1 MSLPV
6 PNLDDRSWKQIVD
19 EAVRLIPRYCPEWTN
34 HNSSDPGV
42 TLLELYAWMT
52 EMVLYRLNKVPEKN
66 FLTFLDLIGVRLKPP
81 EPARAVLELSPSE
94 GAEGELTVRKGTQV
108 ATLQAAGGDPVTFE
122 TLRDITLLPL
132 HVVRAVSSHRATV
145 ADHTEAL
152 ASGGAHEPLFAGV
165 QEVERFL
172 YLGDDRL
179 NAFNEEAA
187 VDLFFEAMPGSS
199 GPRVP
204 TVTEWQYFD
213 GKRWRDMTV
222 NRAESDSRRLSF
234 GSHPGIEKQEINGV
248 ETYWIRGKLAE
259 PLKDPAAVQLDSVSL
274 RVEILGE
281 GMAPET
287 AFVNIG
293 NYIFLPVDQG
303 KSFHPFGEE
312 PKFDCAL
319 YLGHKELFSAPEAR
333 IRIEAQLVEPSVVPT
348 PEGSPDLVV
357 QWEYWNGRKWGELG
371 RTSPM
376 GVSGPQGQLN
386 FLDSTAAFTRNGAVS
401 FDRPTDMVE
410 NEVGGQRS
418 FWIRARI
425 NAGNYGA
432 PGSYELIGANWV
444 FKEDRPLRP
453 PCLKSLVFKYVRE
466 PKPVARCVSFNDFQY
481 RDHTDDLNT
490 PYVYFQPFLP
500 DQDETPAFYLGFDG
514 KFPQRNISLYF
525 ELDDSGEGGKG
536 EQLGGAAPGE
546 AEGEGIQK
554 GPRVVWE
561 AWDGG
566 RWADLLPQDRT
577 YGFTRSGYVSFS
589 PPRNHEK
596 RSVFDTEGFWLRA
609 RLESGS
615 YDLPPVLMA
624 ALLNAV
630 DALNGVT
637 VEEVL
642 GSSDGSLDQS
652 FKMANAPILS
662 GTQLWVLEPDAPTA
676 ADRKAIELE
685 EGPDAVRPDEDG
697 AGTWVRWH
705 EVENLFD
712 SLPGSRHYLCDPIQA
727 EVSFGDGRKGWVP
740 PAGRDSIK
748 CQYRIG
754 GGAAGNVGANTLT
767 VLKQSIAFVGG
778 VTNPFAARGG
788 ADAETIEEAKRRGTY
803 AIKNRDRA
811 ITAEDY
817 ESLALAASRRVARA
831 KCVQSSDGSISL
843 LLVPKAERENGDARA
858 VPSRDLIDRVAAYI
872 DQRRLITARVNVG
885 KPRLVPLS
893 LELTISLKPGATAD
907 RVKADVKEKV
917 KRLVNPLH
925 GGPKADGW
933 PFGRAVGKADLYPV
947 VEGVEGVDRITDL
960 TIIDESRRLR
970 VEMLKLADDELPQLI
985 SVEIYDRG

>member
-34 HNSSDPGV
+34 HNASDPGV

-81 EPARAVLELSPSE
+81 EPARVVLELTPSS
-94 GAEGELTVRKGTQV
+94 GVEGELLVKKGTQV
-108 ATLQAAGGDPVTFE
+108 ATLQGAGGEPVTFE
-122 TLRDITLLPL
+122 TLKDVTLLPV
-132 HVVRAVSSHRATV
+132 HVVRAASSHRATV

-152 ASGGAHEPLFAGV
+152 ASGEAREPLFAGLL
-165 QEVERFL
+165 EVERFL

-199 GPRVP
+199 GPRIP
-204 TVTEWQYFD
+204 TITEWQYFD

-222 NRAESDSRRLSF
+222 NRAESDTRRLSF
-234 GSHPGIEKQEINGV
+234 GSHPGIEKQIVNNV
-248 ETYWIRGKLAE
+248 ETYWVRGKLAE

-281 GMAPET
+281 GMPPEN

-312 PKFDCAL
+312 PKFDCGL
-319 YLGHKELFSAPEAR
+319 YLGHKELFAAPEAR
-333 IRIEAQLVEPSVVPT
+333 IRLEAQLVEPSVVPT

-357 QWEYWNGRKWGELG
+357 HFEYWNGRKWAELG

-376 GVSGPQGQLN
+376 GVLGAQGQFN
-386 FLDSTAAFTRNGAVS
+386 FLDSSGAFTRNGAVS
-401 FDRPTDMVE
+401 FDRPSDMVE
-410 NEVGGQRS
+410 VEVGGQKN

-432 PGSYELIGANWV
+432 PGSYELVGQNWV

-466 PKPVARCVSFNDFQY
+466 PKPIAHCMSYNDFQY

-490 PYVYFQPFLP
+490 PYVFFQPFLP
-500 DQDETPAFYLGFDG
+500 DQDESPAFYLGFDA
-514 KFPQRNISLYF
+514 KLPQRTVQLYF
-525 ELDDSGEGGKG
+525 ELDDTAAGGG
-536 EQLGGAAPGE
+536 EQLGGPAPGA
-546 AEGEGIQK
+546 AEEDVAQK

-561 AWDGG
+561 YWDGG
-566 RWADLLPQDRT
+566 RWADLLPEDRT
-577 YGFTRSGYVSFS
+577 YGFTRSGYLTFAG
-589 PPRNHEK
+589 PRNLEK
-596 RSVFDTEGFWLRA
+596 RSVFDIEAHWLRA

-615 YDLPPVLMA
+615 YDLPPLLRAVLV
-624 ALLNAV
+624 NAV

-637 VEEVL
+637 VVEVL
-642 GSSDGSLDQS
+642 GSSDGSIDQS
-652 FKMANAPILS
+652 LKTANAPILA
-662 GTQLWVLEPDAPTA
+662 GPQLWVLEPDAPTA
-676 ADRKAIELE
+676 SDRKVILQE
-685 EGPDAVRPDEDG
+685 EGPDAIRTDDDG
-697 AGTWVRWH
+697 GGTWVRWH
-705 EVENLFD
+705 EVENFFD
-712 SLPGSRHYLCDPIQA
+712 SHPSSRHYLCDPIKG
-727 EVSFGDGRKGWVP
+727 EVTFGDGRKGWVP
-740 PAGRDSIK
+740 PTGRDSIK
-748 CQYRIG
+748 CEYRIG
-754 GGAAGNVGANTLT
+754 GGVAGNVGAHTLT
-767 VLKQSIAFVGG
+767 VLKQSIAFVQA
-778 VTNPFAARGG
+778 VDNPFPAQGG
-788 ADAETIEEAKRRGTY
+788 ADAETLEEAKRRGTY

-831 KCVQSSDGSISL
+831 KCVQASDGSISL
-843 LLVPKAERENGDARA
+843 LLVPKAERENGDGRA
-858 VPSRDLIDRVAAYI
+858 VPSRDLIDRVASYI
-872 DQRRLITARVNVG
+872 DKRRLITARVNVG
-885 KPRLVPLS
+885 KPKLVPVS

-917 KRLVNPLH
+917 KRLLNPLH
-925 GGPKADGW
+925 GGSKGEGW

-947 VEGVEGVDRITDL
+947 VEGVDGVDRITDL
-960 TIIDESRRLR
+960 VIIDESRRLR
-970 VEMLKLADDELPQLI
+970 VEMLKLSDDELPQLI
-985 SVEIYDRG
+985 GVEIYDRG

>member
-34 HNSSDPGV
+34 HNSSDPGI

-52 EMVLYRLNKVPEKN
+52 EMVIYRLNKVPEKN

-81 EPARAVLELSPSE
+81 EPARVVLELTPSA
-94 GAEGELTVRKGTQV
+94 GVEGELMVKKGTQV
-108 ATLQAAGGDPVTFE
+108 ATLQAGGADPVTFE
-122 TLRDITLLPL
+122 TLRDLTLLPV

-145 ADHTEAL
+145 ADHTQAL
-152 ASGGAHEPLFAGV
+152 AEGGAREALFAGV

-222 NRAESDSRRLSF
+222 NRAESDARRLSF
-234 GSHPGIEKQEINGV
+234 GSHPGIEKQIVNGV
-248 ETYWIRGKLAE
+248 ETYWVRGKLAE
-259 PLKDPAAVQLDSVSL
+259 ALKDPAAVQLDSVSL

-281 GMAPET
+281 GMAPEN

-319 YLGHKELFSAPEAR
+319 YLGHQELFSAPEAR
-333 IRIEAQLVEPSVVPT
+333 IRIESQLVEPSVVPS
-348 PEGSPDLVV
+348 PEGSPDLIVS
-357 QWEYWNGRKWGELG
+357 WEYWNGRKWAELG
-371 RTSPM
+371 KTSPM
-376 GVSGPQGQLN
+376 GVSGVQGQFN
-386 FLDSTAAFTRNGAVS
+386 FLDSSCAFTRSGALS
-401 FDRPTDMVE
+401 FDRPVDMVE
-410 NEVGGQRS
+410 TEVGGQKS
-418 FWIRARI
+418 FWVRARI

-432 PGSYELIGANWV
+432 PGSYELVGQNWV
-444 FKEDRPLRP
+444 FKEDRPLQP

-466 PKPVARCVSFNDFQY
+466 PKPLAHCISFNDFQY

-500 DQDETPAFYLGFDG
+500 DQDETPAFYLGFDA
-514 KFPQRNISLYF
+514 KFPQRTIQLYF
-525 ELDDSGEGGKG
+525 ELDDSAASGS
-536 EQLGGAAPGE
+536 EQLGGPAPGA
-546 AEGEGIQK
+546 AEDDRVQK

-561 AWDGG
+561 AWDGN
-566 RWADLLPQDRT
+566 RWADLLPHDYT
-577 YGFTRSGYVSFS
+577 DGFTRSGYLTFTG
-589 PPRNHEK
+589 PRGFEK
-596 RSVFDTEGFWLRA
+596 RSVFDTEAFWLRA

-615 YDLPPVLMA
+615 YDLPPVLRA
-624 ALLNAV
+624 VLVNAV

-637 VEEVL
+637 VEEVI
-642 GSSDGSLDQS
+642 GSSDGSIDQS
-652 FKMANAPILS
+652 FKLANAPILA
-662 GTQLWVLEPDAPTA
+662 GCHVWVLEPDAPGA
-676 ADRKAIELE
+676 ADHKLIEQE
-685 EGPDAVRPDEDG
+685 EGADAIRPDEDG
-697 AGTWVRWH
+697 DGTWVRWH

-712 SLPGSRHYLCDPIQA
+712 SQPGSRHYLCDPIQG
-727 EVSFGDGRKGWVP
+727 EISFGDGRKGWVP
-740 PAGRDSIK
+740 PTARDSIK
-748 CQYRIG
+748 CEYRVG
-754 GGAAGNVGANTLT
+754 GGVAGNVGANTLT
-767 VLKQSIAFVGG
+767 VLKQSIAFVQG
-778 VTNPFAARGG
+778 VTNPFAAQGG
-788 ADAETIEEAKRRGTY
+788 ADPETIEEAKRRGTY

-817 ESLALAASRRVARA
+817 ESLALSASRRVARA
-831 KCVQSSDGSISL
+831 RCVQASDGSISL

-858 VPSRDLIDRVAAYI
+858 VPSRDLIDRVASYI
-872 DQRRLITARVNVG
+872 DKRRLITARVNVG
-885 KPRLVPLS
+885 KPRLVPVS
-893 LELTISLKPGATAD
+893 LDLTISLKPGATAD

-917 KRLVNPLH
+917 KRLLNPLH
-925 GGPKADGW
+925 GGPKGDGW

-947 VEGVEGVDRITDL
+947 VEGVDGVDRITDL
-960 TIIDESRRLR
+960 IIIDESRRLR

-985 SVEIYDRG
+985 GVEIYDRG

>member
-34 HNSSDPGV
+34 HNVSDPGI

-52 EMVLYRLNKVPEKN
+52 EMVIYRLNKVPEKN
-66 FLTFLDLIGVRLKPP
+66 FLAFLDLLGIRLKPP
-81 EPARAVLELSPSE
+81 EPARVVLELTPSE
-94 GAEGELTVRKGTQV
+94 GAEGELTVPGGTQV
-108 ATLQAAGGDPVTFE
+108 ATLQAAGAEPVTFE
-122 TLRDITLLPL
+122 TLRDLTLLPV
-132 HVVRAVSSHRATV
+132 HVVRAASSHRATV
-145 ADHTEAL
+145 ADHTAAL
-152 ASGGAHEPLFAGV
+152 ASGEGREALFAGV

-179 NAFNEEAA
+179 KAFDEEAA
-187 VDLFFEAMPGSS
+187 IDLFFEAMPGSS

-222 NRAESDSRRLSF
+222 NRAESDARRLSF
-234 GSHPGIEKQEINGV
+234 GSHPGIEKQIVSGV

-259 PLKDPAAVQLDSVSL
+259 PLKDPAAVQLDTISL

-281 GMAPET
+281 GMAPES

-319 YLGHKELFSAPEAR
+319 YLGHGELFSAPEAR
-333 IRIEAQLVEPSVVPT
+333 IRIESQLVEPSVVPS

-357 QWEYWNGRKWGELG
+357 TWEYWNGRKWAEIGK
-371 RTSPM
+371 TSPM
-376 GVSGPQGQLN
+376 GVSGAQGHLN
-386 FLDSTAAFTRNGAVS
+386 FLDSGGAFTRNGSVS
-401 FDRPTDMVE
+401 FDRPDDMAQT
-410 NEVGGQRS
+410 EVGGQKS

-432 PGSYELIGANWV
+432 PGSYEMVGQNWV
-444 FKEDRPLRP
+444 FKEDRPLQP

-466 PKPVARCVSFNDFQY
+466 PKPVARCVSYNDFQY

-500 DQDETPAFYLGFDG
+500 DQDETPAFYLGFDDR
-514 KFPQRNISLYF
+514 FPQRMVQLYF
-525 ELDDSGEGGKG
+525 ELDDAGVAGPGVR
-536 EQLGGAAPGE
+536 LGGPPPGAADDDRV
-546 AEGEGIQK
+546 QK

-561 AWDGG
+561 YWDGS

-577 YGFTRSGYVSFS
+577 EGFTRSGYLAFAG
-589 PPRNHEK
+589 PRNFEK
-596 RSVFDTEGFWLRA
+596 RGVFDTDAFWLRA

-615 YDLPPVLMA
+615 YDLAPVLRA
-624 ALLNAV
+624 VLVNAV

-637 VEEVL
+637 VEEVI
-642 GSSDGSLDQS
+642 GSSDGSIDQG
-652 FKMANAPILS
+652 FALANSPILADC
-662 GTQLWVLEPDAPTA
+662 QVWVLEPDAPTA
-676 ADRKAIELE
+676 ADRKAIEAE
-685 EGPDAVRPDEDG
+685 EGPGSIRPDEDG
-697 AGTWVRWH
+697 GGSWVRWH
-705 EVENLFD
+705 EVENFFESD
-712 SLPGSRHYLCDPIQA
+712 AGSRHYVCDPIKG
-727 EVSFGDGRKGWVP
+727 EISFGDGRKGAVP
-740 PAGRDSIK
+740 PAGRDSVK
-748 CQYRIG
+748 CEYRVG
-754 GGAAGNVGANTLT
+754 GGVAGNVGPRTLT
-767 VLKQSIAFVGG
+767 VLKQSIAFVQS
-778 VTNPFAARGG
+778 VTNPFAAQGG
-788 ADAETIEEAKRRGTY
+788 ADAESLEEAKRRGSG

-817 ESLALAASRRVARA
+817 ESLALSASRRVARA
-831 KCVQSSDGSISL
+831 RCVQASDGSISL
-843 LLVPKAERENGDARA
+843 LLVPKAERENGEARA
-858 VPSRDLIDRVAAYI
+858 VPSRDLIDRVASYI
-872 DQRRLITARVNVG
+872 DKRRLITARVNVG
-885 KPRLVPLS
+885 KPKLVPVS

-907 RVKADVKEKV
+907 RVKADVKERVQK
-917 KRLVNPLH
+917 LLNPLH
-925 GGPKADGW
+925 GGPKGDGW

-947 VEGVEGVDRITDL
+947 VEAVEGVDRITDL
-960 TIIDESRRLR
+960 LIIDESRRLR
-970 VEMLKLADDELPQLI
+970 VEMLKLAEDELPQLI
-985 SVEIYDRG
+985 GAEIYDRG

>member
-34 HNSSDPGV
+34 HNASDPGV
-42 TLLELYAWMT
+42 TMLELYAWMT
-52 EMVLYRLNKVPEKN
+52 EMVIYRLNKVPEKN

-81 EPARAVLELSPSE
+81 EPARAVLEFTPAE
-94 GAEGELTVRKGTQV
+94 GTEGELVVKKGTQV
-108 ATLQAAGGDPVTFE
+108 ATLQAGGGDPVTFE
-122 TLRDITLLPL
+122 TLRDIALLPV
-132 HVVRAVSSHRATV
+132 HVARAASSHRANV
-145 ADHTEAL
+145 ADHTESL
-152 ASGGAHEPLFAGV
+152 ASRDAREALFAGV

-204 TVTEWQYFD
+204 TITEWQYFD

-234 GSHPGIEKQEINGV
+234 GSHPGIEKQLVNGQ
-248 ETYWIRGKLAE
+248 ETFWIRGKLAE
-259 PLKDPAAVQLDSVSL
+259 PLKDPASVQLDSVSL

-281 GMAPET
+281 GMAPEN

-312 PKFDCAL
+312 PKFDCAA
-319 YLGHKELFSAPEAR
+319 YLGHKELFAAPESR
-333 IRIEAQLVEPSVVPT
+333 IRIEAQLVEPSVVPS

-357 QWEYWNGRKWGELG
+357 AFEYWNGRKWAELG
-371 RTSPM
+371 KTSPM
-376 GVSGPQGQLN
+376 GVSGAQGQYN
-386 FLDSTAAFTRNGAVS
+386 FLDSTGAFSRNGAIS
-401 FDRPTDMVE
+401 FDRPADLIET
-410 NEVGGQRS
+410 EVGGVKN

-425 NAGNYGA
+425 NSGNYGA
-432 PGSYELIGANWV
+432 PGSYELQGANWV
-444 FKEDRPLRP
+444 FKEERPLHP
-453 PCLKSLVFKYVRE
+453 PFLKSLVFKYVRE
-466 PKPVARCVSFNDFQY
+466 PKPVAHCMSYNDFQY
-481 RDHTDDLNT
+481 RDHADDLNT

-500 DQDETPAFYLGFDG
+500 DQDESPAFYLGFDA
-514 KFPQRNISLYF
+514 KFPQRTCSVYF
-525 ELDDSGEGGKG
+525 ELDDSAVGGG
-536 EQLGGAAPGE
+536 EQLGGPPPGAAE
-546 AEGEGIQK
+546 EDAAQK

-561 AWDGG
+561 FWDGG
-566 RWADLLPQDRT
+566 RWADLLPQDQT
-577 YGFTRSGYVSFS
+577 FGFTRSGYLTFS
-589 PPRNHEK
+589 GPRNLEK
-596 RSVFDTEGFWLRA
+596 RNVFDSEAFWLRA

-615 YDLPPVLMA
+615 YDLAPVLRA
-624 ALLNAV
+624 VLVNAV

-637 VEEVL
+637 LEEVI
-642 GSSDGSLDQS
+642 GSSDGSIDQS
-652 FKMANAPILS
+652 FELANKPILAGPS
-662 GTQLWVLEPDAPTA
+662 IWVLEPDAPA
-676 ADRKAIELE
+676 PADRKIIEEE
-685 EGPDAVRPDEDG
+685 EGPESIKPDPDG
-697 AGTWVRWH
+697 GGTWVRWH

-712 SLPGSRHYLCDPIQA
+712 SQPGSRHYLCDPIKG

-740 PAGRDSIK
+740 PSGRDSVK
-748 CQYRIG
+748 CEYRVG
-754 GGAAGNVGANTLT
+754 GGVAGNVGGNTLT
-767 VLKQSIAFVGG
+767 VLKQSIAFVQA
-778 VTNPFAARGG
+778 VTNPFSTQGG
-788 ADAETIEEAKRRGTY
+788 ADAETVEEAKRRGTY

-831 KCVQSSDGSISL
+831 KCVQGSDGNISL
-843 LLVPKAERENGDARA
+843 LLVPKAEREDGDARA
-858 VPSRDLIDRVAAYI
+858 VPSRDLIDRVASYI
-872 DQRRLITARVNVG
+872 DKRRLITARVNVG

-917 KRLVNPLH
+917 MRLLNPLH
-925 GGPKADGW
+925 GGPKGDGW

-947 VEGVEGVDRITDL
+947 VEGVDGVDRITDL
-960 TIIDESRRLR
+960 VIIDEGRRLR
-970 VEMLKLADDELPQLI
+970 VEMLKLSEDELPNLI
-985 SVEIYDRG
+985 GVEIYDRG